1 MIDVVGDLGA
11 GRLLP
16 ESLRQSPVQNQGVGW
31 SGARALNGLGDVLGF
46 TEVLLG
52 EAAAFAVFP
61 TLERKIIIGAAM
73 YDLGFESLHNAPVL
87 AARVFR
93 A

>member
-1 MIDVVGDLGA
+1 LIDVVGDLGA

-16 ESLRQSPVQNQGVGW
+16 ESLRQPPVQNHGVGG
-31 SGARALNGLGDVLGF
+31 SGARALNRLGDILGF

-52 EAAAFAVFP
+52 EAAALAVFP
-61 TLERKIIIGAAM
+61 APDREIIIGAAVN
-73 YDLGFESLHNAPVL
+73 GFGFKSLHVAPVMV
-87 AARVFR
+87 APQVR